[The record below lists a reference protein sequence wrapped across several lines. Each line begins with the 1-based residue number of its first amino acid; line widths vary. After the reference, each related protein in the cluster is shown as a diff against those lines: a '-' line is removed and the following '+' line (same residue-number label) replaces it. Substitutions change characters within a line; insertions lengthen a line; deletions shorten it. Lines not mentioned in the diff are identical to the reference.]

1 MDGVKRGLAEWWH
14 RLSPGLGRIRWE
26 GGVRD
31 LDWGSDGCAR
41 VDVDSD

>member
-1 MDGVKRGLAEWWH
+1 MDRVKQGLAEWWH
-14 RLSPGLGRIRWE
+14 HLSVGLGRICWE

-31 LDWGSDGCAR
+31 LDWGSDGGAR